1 MNTSTNVHTL
11 LHVALALISKQEHL
25 LMTAHAVKT
34 VQSERHRSICGN
46 GLFAYRPT
54 AALIGYGALVCEE
67 YMPVSCLSM
76 QLNSTPT
83 HSAYSKSLV

>member
-34 VQSERHRSICGN
+34 VQFKVN
-46 GLFAYRPT
+46 GTDP
-54 AALIGYGALVCEE
+54 
-67 YMPVSCLSM
+67 YMAMVYLHTGLL
-76 QLNSTPT
+76 QL
-83 HSAYSKSLV
+83 